1 MLTRTPGRPCGL
13 RYLWEAARLL
23 LLLFVC
29 VGARCPRLHCGQN
42 WLSMRMADDIP
53 SFQLTVNGD
62 SLPGLVLVDQ
72 MTEQADSPPLRLVPV
87 GGGQFLLAKMAG
99 LAPDEENSLAVSTTT
114 QDDLATQLA
123 ELQAEVLQRLEGIS
137 SKLSAVETRYTTLGD
152 KIHSLTAMLRTPTPA
167 ASSASTPS
175 SDTRTTVP
183 VCVPSPAGG
192 TVEDYPSGSWLGNPA
207 DPDMRVRVPVSP
219 EDLEMLNRTCTTP
232 EKMAL
237 TLLDFLFDREVQA
250 SSNIS
255 GTGRHGKRQLD
266 PLRIFAIKC
275 HLVHQFSISDHDWHR
290 IKQNMDSKC
299 RTAFRRKNRGMSLS
313 VKAFRDRGVYPT
325 TGSNSSQSAE
335 DPAEQLA
342 LLSEDALR
350 DIASLQPQIIRTEH
364 GDIQVVQAT
373 AEQLAQMERDPQIHI
388 LASTEVLS
396 AADIEQNETEEDLE
410 P

>member
-1 MLTRTPGRPCGL
+1 MTSYSLVSNL
-13 RYLWEAARLL
+13 
-23 LLLFVC
+23 
-29 VGARCPRLHCGQN
+29 PRRDAIIAI
-42 WLSMRMADDIP
+42 SRRRMADDIP
-53 SFQLTVNGD
+53 SSFQLTVNGD

-72 MTEQADSPPLRLVPV
+72 MAEQADSPPLRLVPV

-99 LAPDEENSLAVSTTT
+99 LPPDEENSLSGSTSA

-137 SKLSAVETRYTTLGD
+137 NKLSAVETRYSNLGD
-152 KIHSLTAMLRTPTPA
+152 KIHSLTAMLRTPA
-167 ASSASTPS
+167 SAGSSASTPS
-175 SDTRTTVP
+175 SETRTGMP

-192 TVEDYPSGSWLGNPA
+192 TVEDYPDGSWLGNPA
-207 DPDMRVRVPVSP
+207 DPDMRVRVPISP
-219 EDLEMLNRTCTTP
+219 QDLEVLNRTCTTP

-275 HLVHQFSISDHDWHR
+275 HLVHHFTINDYDWHR

-325 TGSNSSQSAE
+325 TGSNSSHAE

-342 LLSEDALR
+342 LLSEDALC

-373 AEQLAQMERDPQIHI
+373 AEQLAEMERNPQIHI

-396 AADIEQNETEEDLE
+396 AADIEQDEVEEDLE